1 MKKYLIQFNL
11 PADSDLM
18 AQTMAKGLQGF
29 LHRHQC
35 GDFDWRKRAVV
46 PFSIIV
52 ELTDAEYEQLV
63 GRGRAALAK
72 HIAIEMGQ
80 KIDSL
85 EIGPYEEL

>member
-11 PADSDLM
+11 PSDSDLM
-18 AQTMAKGLQGF
+18 TQTLAKGLQGF
-29 LHRHQC
+29 LHRHKC

-63 GRGRAALAK
+63 GMGRAALAK

-80 KIDSL
+80 KIDSI
-85 EIGPYEEL
+85 EISPYEEL